1 MKKWFIHI
9 LLLAGLFGM
18 LTTSCSQDEEIANIP
33 SAGTPSEKVT
43 IRFTLDL
50 GEQGGMSSRA
60 TWGGYDGVGTDE
72 TDAENGDY
80 TYENHI
86 DLDKLQVLVLDLNGN
101 YVGSVDLDNS
111 DRDETNNGRKYTFDG
126 KLNVPKS
133 FISNQRLKCKLMVI
147 ANYDGSVVD
156 DNGEINLSSV
166 FNYNHNNYSPNAE
179 TKKYIPMWGITTY
192 TGTDNEGVILHP
204 DIIQEL
210 DEPIYMLRSMAKI
223 EVRLSDNVYT
233 NNYRIT
239 GVTLNKYVNQGNV
252 FPSFNADGASSST
265 SLSALSSTTDLGED
279 EVMNKVSAVSEG
291 NGINIASFPSASVFN
306 TTSPSYNFTNYYSEQ
321 IGKSFVIYVPEMI
334 NDGTYEM
341 YLRLAKNGVDITGNV
356 MSGKPTIK
364 LKKYKDGKVD
374 NDATSQDNIIRNHW
388 YQYTINQ
395 INDGIKASLKVM
407 VNEWNTDVESW
418 NYQEQVSIEKDDY
431 KIEWTSGHI
440 VTGTDVYVPFADGGK
455 SPAAVCKF
463 LINTPVG
470 ATWHATFENQQ
481 GTYNAFKFL
490 KTTSDDAGNTVTE
503 EVTSVSGNVGEYA
516 ELRIITTQPQSLTE
530 RRSAVLRIAV
540 RTADGRTMI
549 VTGLVRGQ
557 ANAEYTLVQP
567 IS

>member
-86 DLDKLQVLVLDLNGN
+86 DLDKLQVLVLDLNGS

-166 FNYNHNNYSPNAE
+166 FNYNHNNYSSNAE

-192 TGTDNEGVILHP
+192 TGTNNEGVILHP

-252 FPSFNADGASSST
+252 FPSFKADGVSSST

-279 EVMNKVSAVSEG
+279 EVMNEVSAVSEG
-291 NGINIASFPSASVFN
+291 NGINIASFPSTSVF

-341 YLRLAKNGVDITGNV
+341 YLRLAKNDVDITGNV

-374 NDATSQDNIIRNHW
+374 NDATSQDNIIRNHC
-388 YQYTINQ
+388 YRYTINS
-395 INDGIKASLKVM
+395 ISDGMNITLAVAP
-407 VNEWNTDVESW
+407 WTDVTESF
-418 NYQEQVSIEKDDY
+418 NYQSELSYNEGTWTNISKTTGNTIELK
-431 KIEWTSGHI
+431 TSSDANASN
-440 VTGTDVYVPFADGGK
+440 VTGVYNFQ
-455 SPAAVCKF
+455 
-463 LINTPVG
+463 INTPLTIEWMAVLEDPSMKFQFDMANTSG
-470 ATWHATFENQQ
+470 EGTAAGNAVQRTVKGELLVTGSNLSLGVKAVDPSESGQYEAKLRVYV
-481 GTYNAFKFL
+481 TYNG
-490 KTTSDDAGNTVTE
+490 KTI
-503 EVTSVSGNVGEYA
+503 
-516 ELRIITTQPQSLTE
+516 ELDL
-530 RRSAVLRIAV
+530 V
-540 RTADGRTMI
+540 DGR
-549 VTGLVRGQ
+549 
-557 ANAEYTLVQP
+557 ESTLEHFTIQH
-567 IS
+567 SKL